1 MTIQVIEVSGDQD
14 KLQNYVYSI
23 FIRLDMGDRDAIP
36 EGKRIIAV
44 INRALRRKSVLDDD
58 KEVLRGLRDDLKR
71 KIKELSR

>member
-14 KLQNYVYSI
+14 KLQNYVYSL

>member
-1 MTIQVIEVSGDQD
+1 MTIEVIEVSGDQD

-36 EGKRIIAV
+36 EGKRIIAA
-44 INRALRRKSVLDDD
+44 INCALRRKSVLDDD